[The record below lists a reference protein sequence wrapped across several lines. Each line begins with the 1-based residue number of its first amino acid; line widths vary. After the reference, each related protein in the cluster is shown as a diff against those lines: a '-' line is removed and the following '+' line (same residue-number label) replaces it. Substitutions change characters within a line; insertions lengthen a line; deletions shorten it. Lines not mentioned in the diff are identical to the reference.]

1 MKNKGILRRL
11 TAAAAAV
18 SMMCG
23 AFAGM
28 TVTAAGDKDYEL
40 IITEESGF
48 NANMAEAMGF
58 SFTVGN
64 TGNIWGPAFIND
76 YNSVNIPTGR
86 FTEKVDTSDVDIFE
100 LTFADDTVN
109 NPDGK
114 TFTDSKY
121 VFETEFAAMYMS
133 TGYLSLNLNGT
144 TDTGKQ
150 PLVNARISYSGS
162 TSTNKGTLAFF
173 DADGNAIGGSSE
185 FTMSNLAA
193 KNNQAGITASM
204 QHLMVEVDLRN
215 NTFSAWHSV
224 VKTMNGSTESEYKT
238 FAASDGNKIVDNQP
252 LNASGATELVSFSTA
267 SHMNAGTNGFWI
279 HSVSLEAG
287 ADTPETPPAETPEPE
302 PEPEPGLIDEV
313 DFSDITVA
321 NNTVDGWEYYDK
333 DSKAE
338 TLPNISFAKSS
349 NSLVMKKTGTDG
361 ETDYS
366 ERYRAMYRFKEV
378 VDSDE
383 NSKTFVSDLQG
394 KYKIVTEITPKIQSG
409 SQFQSVVPAMGD
421 VGGNPTIAFSMC
433 INPSNNVTEYI
444 ASDNKPV
451 IYGSSINNTTAK
463 LEYEVDT
470 ETGIIKV
477 SINGAAP
484 YTASKTYPGKA
495 LHGIMYVLK
504 SKALANDTMTI
515 KSLKLYRTEG
525 ETAPNAAA
533 GAAAALTTDML
544 TDTPDEITESL
555 NTLPEEI
562 DGAEIEWSSSNTAI
576 LGNDGKLAAQ
586 PLDGDVPVTMTAK
599 LKKDGQ
605 TAYKAFRLTVKKLD
619 ISAFKTLDNMDFTDE
634 NDTVFTDNGGT
645 HSVTKDGT
653 IVLSRTSSSQSP
665 KVRLYPSWG
674 DKQFAATGLWVF
686 ETEVN
691 MMDSKYQKAE
701 IVLYDES
708 GARITSFYTTNKLD
722 GNAVLTGVSRPSAA
736 EAAVHTELD
745 SGSKAGM
752 KMRIKVMF
760 DTDIYS
766 YDQAKSW
773 YWNQPISAGFR
784 YQEELLRFNT
794 WFDKL
799 VKLYHYTGD
808 EKYAYTAIR
817 QFMDY
822 INVRGDDI
830 CWLKSLDVAVRTQC
844 MPGLWMQLLDSR
856 FMSPE
861 VFTAFMKWCYVQGTG
876 AKYFTRSGN
885 WGTSE
890 SLGLY
895 TLTINYPE
903 FTDSEEWLNRVRY
916 RYEQLSNA
924 MTKSDYVCTEL
935 SLGYTDYTLTT
946 LLDAKTAADDL
957 GIDMDLYSPYT
968 QKTLD
973 NIEHLGLFMYW
984 SSLPGVSDNQVG
996 DGYSHRGNF
1005 KTRMESLGNW
1015 FQNEQLIYA
1024 ATDGDNG
1031 KKPDFTSK
1039 LFPVGKKAVM
1049 RTNWST
1055 KAMYFFT
1062 DADGGVGNHAHPD
1075 DNSIVVAAH
1084 GQYLLVDPLYGTYS
1098 ASAAKTWLTSSKA
1111 HNLVV
1116 MNGKNQTTGASAN
1129 IGTIPEWETNN
1140 SYDFVTTSAKT
1151 TTDAKDYKRSTFFY
1165 RDKLFIVSDY
1175 IIPNSETA
1183 NNKYVQNW
1191 HYLPE
1196 AAITMDEET
1205 KIVKTN
1211 FLGPNIQ
1218 VIPVGAERFT
1228 RAETVD
1234 GLYSEGQGSILDA
1247 KYTEYEKSG
1256 TGSMVF
1262 NTILLP
1268 EETGED
1274 YKTAVGELE
1283 INGMDQTDASAMEFY
1298 LTSGVT
1304 GEMTRY
1310 VYYLLHNS
1318 DKKTLVTVDDFT
1330 TDASMLFAELDINGN
1345 IKYLA
1350 LRNASKCTYRGSKV
1364 FASSSETAEICA
1376 RTDGDYVFVDGSPL
1390 TEKKLKESDTMVT
1403 SFGKEPKVVKVN
1415 GEDAVFT
1422 LSNGGVYFGNAPSPD
1437 PSATPTPSP
1446 TPKPPV
1452 HGGGSS
1458 GGGGGFTPP
1467 VTSAT
1472 PKPTVL
1478 PSAEPSGNIMN
1489 EALKAEIENHWAK
1502 TEIESLFEKGIVKG
1516 QTETTFGL
1524 ENPITRA
1531 EFITLM
1537 VRGLELEPM
1546 EYGGEFN
1553 DVSSSDWYAGYL
1565 ETAYRKGIFEGSD
1578 GNADPNGEITREQMA
1593 KMLAAVCDDAEG
1605 ENAVFNDSADISAWA
1620 RESVE
1625 KIVKAGLMQ
1634 GRSGGY
1640 FAPKERTKRA
1650 EAFAVIYRLIKN

>member
-1 MKNKGILRRL
+1 MKKLSKLISLIL
-11 TAAAAAV
+11 TAALLAAALPAAAEQSEETDV
-18 SMMCG
+18 LP
-23 AFAGM
+23 AEE
-28 TVTAAGDKDYEL
+28 TVQSISEEIVGDAETL
-40 IITEESGF
+40 AVTEESVSDTEEAVTV
-48 NANMAEAMGF
+48 NAVSALADTESMYPYTEEPVPEGEYITNTYGYPIQGDPYNTKKVKQGVEYSSGKKKLNDAFWLRDSDFFGVWDEEKQSWTTKGKLDYDEYPGLELVETAAMAGDYEQAKLAYYNYYVEKEKTMNRAQVTSDTLKDKITADLLCKNFMYNAQSGI
-58 SFTVGN
+58 TPVGIMNVGN
-64 TGNIWGPAFIND
+64 TKEYRG
-76 YNSVNIPTGR
+76 
-86 FTEKVDTSDVDIFE
+86 VDVSSTVTNYLGTRAE
-100 LTFADDTVN
+100 LTFFVLATDKNGDWAE
-109 NPDGK
+109 
-114 TFTDSKY
+114 FDSKEGENKPY
-121 VFETEFAAMYMS
+121 LRIRVDGAERVIYPTADTNIKAGANKGVNYGADEILTAREDEF
-133 TGYLSLNLNGT
+133 GT
-144 TDTGKQ
+144 TTYSHDGLTDTTHIF
-150 PLVNARISYSGS
+150 VNENTSRIYM
-162 TSTNKGTLAFF
+162 KF
-173 DADGNAIGGSSE
+173 D
-185 FTMSNLAA
+185 
-193 KNNQAGITASM
+193 
-204 QHLMVEVDLRN
+204 
-215 NTFSAWHSV
+215 
-224 VKTMNGSTESEYKT
+224 
-238 FAASDGNKIVDNQP
+238 
-252 LNASGATELVSFSTA
+252 
-267 SHMNAGTNGFWI
+267 
-279 HSVSLEAG
+279 
-287 ADTPETPPAETPEPE
+287 
-302 PEPEPGLIDEV
+302 
-313 DFSDITVA
+313 
-321 NNTVDGWEYYDK
+321 
-333 DSKAE
+333 
-338 TLPNISFAKSS
+338 
-349 NSLVMKKTGTDG
+349 
-361 ETDYS
+361 
-366 ERYRAMYRFKEV
+366 
-378 VDSDE
+378 
-383 NSKTFVSDLQG
+383 VSDLKKG
-394 KYKIVTEITPKIQSG
+394 DTIQS
-409 SQFQSVVPAMGD
+409 ATL
-421 VGGNPTIAFSMC
+421 NLC
-433 INPSNNVTEYI
+433 
-444 ASDNKPV
+444 
-451 IYGSSINNTTAK
+451 
-463 LEYEVDT
+463 
-470 ETGIIKV
+470 
-477 SINGAAP
+477 
-484 YTASKTYPGKA
+484 GKN
-495 LHGIMYVLK
+495 M
-504 SKALANDTMTI
+504 
-515 KSLKLYRTEG
+515 TEG
-525 ETAPNAAA
+525 QSREVVVMYSDDSNWEENKITYSNATA
-533 GAAAALTTDML
+533 
-544 TDTPDEITESL
+544 
-555 NTLPEEI
+555 
-562 DGAEIEWSSSNTAI
+562 
-576 LGNDGKLAAQ
+576 Q
-586 PLDGDVPVTMTAK
+586 V
-599 LKKDGQ
+599 
-605 TAYKAFRLTVKKLD
+605 
-619 ISAFKTLDNMDFTDE
+619 
-634 NDTVFTDNGGT
+634 
-645 HSVTKDGT
+645 
-653 IVLSRTSSSQSP
+653 
-665 KVRLYPSWG
+665 
-674 DKQFAATGLWVF
+674 
-686 ETEVN
+686 
-691 MMDSKYQKAE
+691 
-701 IVLYDES
+701 
-708 GARITSFYTTNKLD
+708 
-722 GNAVLTGVSRPSAA
+722 
-736 EAAVHTELD
+736 
-745 SGSKAGM
+745 
-752 KMRIKVMF
+752 
-760 DTDIYS
+760 IYS

-773 YWNQPISAGFR
+773 YWNQPISAGYR

-1024 ATDGDNG
+1024 ATDGDDG

-1049 RTNWST
+1049 RTNWSN

-1111 HNLVV
+1111 HNIVV

-1218 VIPVGAERFT
+1218 VIPVGAERFA

-1256 TGSMVF
+1256 TGNMVF

-1283 INGMDQTDASAMEFY
+1283 INGMEQTDASAMEFY

-1318 DKKTLVTVDDFT
+1318 EKKTLVTVDDFT
-1330 TDASMLFAELDINGN
+1330 TDASMFFAELDAKGN

-1350 LRNASKCTYRGSKV
+1350 LRDVSECTYNGSKV
-1364 FASSSETAEICA
+1364 FMSDSETEELCV

-1390 TEKKLKESDTMVT
+1390 TDKKLKESDTMVT

-1446 TPKPPV
+1446 TSKPPV

-1458 GGGGGFTPP
+1458 GGGGGGFAPP
-1467 VTSAT
+1467 VTSVT
-1472 PKPTVL
+1472 PKPTVS

-1531 EFITLM
+1531 EFITLL

-1625 KIVKAGLMQ
+1625 KISKAGLMQ